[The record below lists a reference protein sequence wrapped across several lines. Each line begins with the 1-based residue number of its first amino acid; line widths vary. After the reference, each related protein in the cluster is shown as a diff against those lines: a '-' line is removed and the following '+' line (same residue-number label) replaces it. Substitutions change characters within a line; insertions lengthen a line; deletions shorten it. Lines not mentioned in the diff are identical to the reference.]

1 MVVHV
6 FRLPERLR
14 LAREALGLTQR
25 QAARRAGVDPTWLS
39 HLERGRRLGP
49 TQVAISDFGTRL
61 GVDRQT
67 AAELISAARHDR
79 VLRVVQLENPESS
92 QLVSASLLA
101 SEVLDAAELSGLAQ
115 KVGRLVKSKQQLV
128 RLSSSPEDDCVLVQP
143 GRATDRI

>member
-1 MVVHV
+1 
-6 FRLPERLR
+6 
-14 LAREALGLTQR
+14 
-25 QAARRAGVDPTWLS
+25 
-39 HLERGRRLGP
+39 
-49 TQVAISDFGTRL
+49 
-61 GVDRQT
+61 
-67 AAELISAARHDR
+67 
-79 VLRVVQLENPESS
+79 VVQLENPESS